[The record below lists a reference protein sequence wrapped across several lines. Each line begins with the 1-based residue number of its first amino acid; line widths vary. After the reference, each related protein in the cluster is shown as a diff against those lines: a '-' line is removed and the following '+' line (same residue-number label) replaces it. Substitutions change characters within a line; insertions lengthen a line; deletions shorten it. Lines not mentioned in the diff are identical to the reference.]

1 MKILSNINNL
11 QHFQNEL
18 NESEIINVNSD
29 LKHRIFPRP
38 FERLSSLR
46 DRKRLVGV
54 EIGVC
59 GGEHALSLLNILDI
73 AKIYLIDPYEMY
85 ENYFKGEGKNYGDK
99 QLNLRDT
106 FIKAKMNLE
115 PYNKKLTWVKKMS
128 ENAVCDINEPLDFV
142 YIDGNHDYD
151 FVKKDLEKYYPLLKI
166 GGVIGG
172 HDFYNGFAKSHH
184 GVIKAVTEFSVSNNL
199 QLFVEQPDWWLYK
212 I

>member
-85 ENYFKGEGKNYGDK
+85 ENYLKGEGKNYGDK